1 MTDAHFFRR
10 RFFSRVLPFLLLV
23 AAGILYGTRTPSRP
37 AAPLTVDR
45 AARTVELSATVDAA
59 GFERKLLGMP
69 GYHLI
74 VAEGGRSASAA
85 LFRTQATDTQVL
97 DALESLGGRPGGDLP
112 MATWEERKD
121 PGSKAPD
128 EVAAGPSVEVLVR
141 VPGRPKPLT
150 LGEILED
157 SKGQGV
163 DLRLAGNRANIPRW
177 KSGCIAC
184 LYSCPGGK
192 LANAKATVREWQQDP
207 TRYRVRP
214 GVLPADGTRVVLVLH
229 LAAPRAE
236 TPR

>member
-10 RFFSRVLPFLLLV
+10 RFFSRVLPFLLFV
-23 AAGILYGTRTPSRP
+23 AAGIFVSTRSQNRP

-45 AARTVELSATVDAA
+45 AARTVELAATVHAD
-59 GFERKLLGMP
+59 GFERRLLGMP

-85 LFRTQATDTQVL
+85 LFRTAATDTQVL
-97 DALESLGGRPGGDLP
+97 DALESLGASPGGDIP
-112 MATWEERKD
+112 METWEKRSD
-121 PGSKAPD
+121 PASTAPD
-128 EVAAGPSVEVLVR
+128 RIVSGPAVEVLVR
-141 VPGRPKPLT
+141 VPGRAQPFS
-150 LGEILED
+150 LGDILQD

-192 LANAKATVREWQQDP
+192 LGNVNATVREWQKDP
-207 TRYRVRP
+207 GRYRVRP
-214 GVLPADGTRVVLVLH
+214 GVLPPDGTGVVLLLH
-229 LAAPRAE
+229 LR
-236 TPR
+236 